1 MRPGRL
7 PEDHPEEQEARAK
20 LRQLSPEAQEAI
32 QKQLG
37 TSQEDRSSLTQP
49 RREPKTKPRRWGS

>member
-20 LRQLSPEAQEAI
+20 LRALSPEAVEAI
-32 QKQLG
+32 QKQLNVVP
-37 TSQEDRSSLTQP
+37 LTQP
-49 RREPKTKPRRWGS
+49 KREPQAKPKRWGS